1 MVELSQYMRML
12 RQAKLYMV
20 EAEMDCERED
30 VPADTLKR
38 IRDIENEI
46 EAVKKD
52 LEKWK
57 E

>member
-1 MVELSQYMRML
+1 
-12 RQAKLYMV
+12 
-20 EAEMDCERED
+20 MDCEREN

>member
-1 MVELSQYMRML
+1 MSQYMRML

-20 EAEMDCERED
+20 EAEMDCEREN
-30 VPADTLKR
+30 VPADTLER
-38 IRDIENEI
+38 IRGIETEI
-46 EAVKKD
+46 EAVKTD